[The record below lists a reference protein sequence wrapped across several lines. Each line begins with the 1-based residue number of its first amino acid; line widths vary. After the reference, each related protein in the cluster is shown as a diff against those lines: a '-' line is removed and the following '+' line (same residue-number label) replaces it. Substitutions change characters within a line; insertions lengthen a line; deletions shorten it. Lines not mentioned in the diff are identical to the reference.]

1 MNEIRVNQVLSLL
14 IKLNEMSMA
23 DFGHEYADFDL
34 SGGVL
39 FVDAR
44 TRPNRIAI
52 ETLLQSFMHLTVYVI
67 GNTKMEIMFS

>member
-1 MNEIRVNQVLSLL
+1 MDEIRVNQVLSLL

-23 DFGHEYADFDL
+23 DFGHEFADFDL

-44 TRPNRIAI
+44 TRTNRIAL
-52 ETLLQSFMHLTVYVI
+52 EALLHPFMHLTVYVNS
-67 GNTKMEIMFS
+67 NTKLEILFS